1 MGCRADGAA
10 RQPFYFGTNS
20 GVPMRYL
27 FPLACV
33 GIAVVAV
40 FLALRRGEAEPAV
53 KSEDP
58 WVGTYS
64 WSILGGGKSLD
75 APREPRITITKEG
88 DVYKLSKPFHNY
100 EFKEVKKGVLAGDKG
115 ALGYVYLGS
124 IEFSDGRK
132 ARVLFAEFCYEHFYL
147 IGDLEGGK
155 LSPGDRSEKK
165 TPPLTVA
172 GAEKLVRDPIFT
184 ENPKM
189 NPTAQFPLKDITTK
203 AVWERLDAQIF
214 QVTEGVRAHETYV
227 IKDKKVYHIGSG
239 FGGKGVSS
247 VVVADPNGDGRDKL
261 IFAIS
266 FGSGEHRSQ
275 VGVFDVL
282 AKKPEQVVAPQT
294 YFGDLGDLVLK
305 NGERQKVEILAGDR
319 TVGRLI
325 LEGKEGE
332 LKIAIRLNDD
342 LPAEV
347 RKGFKG
353 VE

>member
-1 MGCRADGAA
+1 
-10 RQPFYFGTNS
+10 
-20 GVPMRYL
+20 MRYL
-27 FPLACV
+27 FALASV
-33 GIAVVAV
+33 GAAAVTV
-40 FLALRRGEAEPAV
+40 FMALPPGLAEPAAKV
-53 KSEDP
+53 DDP

-64 WSILGGGKSLD
+64 WSIFGGGKALD
-75 APREPRITITKEG
+75 TPREPRITITKDG
-88 DVYKLSKPFHNY
+88 DGYKLSKPFDKY

-115 ALGYVYLGS
+115 ALGYVYLGAM
-124 IEFSDGRK
+124 EFSDGRK
-132 ARVLFAEFCYEHFYL
+132 ARVLFADFCYESFYL
-147 IGDLEGGK
+147 VGDLQGAK
-155 LSPGDRSEKK
+155 LPPADRSEKK

-172 GAEKLVRDPIFT
+172 EAEKLVRDSIFT

-203 AVWERLDAQIF
+203 PVWQRLDAQLF
-214 QVTEGVRAHETYV
+214 LVTDGVRAHETYV

-261 IFAIS
+261 IFAYS
-266 FGSGEHRSQ
+266 FGSGVHRSQ

-282 AKKPEQVVAPQT
+282 AKKPEQLVAPQA
-294 YFGDLGDLVLK
+294 YFGDLGDLVVR
-305 NGERQKVEILAGDR
+305 NGERQKVEVLTGDR
-319 TVGRLI
+319 KVGRLI